1 MGCVRFPVRVRV
13 PRQKHRLN
21 GGVFVVLFILLKTRD
36 CFNHLIKFLF
46 CDRNAIAPLQSFW
59 KGVKM
64 ARIERIVTHKNPHL
78 DEIVA
83 LWLLRRFGERVFL
96 GASRAPLWTIEI
108 THNLPEKENEL
119 LIGVGGG
126 RFDDHYKNGKRK
138 KGECAATLVADA
150 LSIRNDPALSLI
162 LEETRKAD
170 TNRVSS
176 MFHLANLVK
185 VWHRTHPENYQEI
198 IDLVFRFLESVYIEQ
213 QSFFFETKQEIEKN
227 GKLEEIRGG
236 QGKIVLAVVVSENS
250 QVSAAA
256 RKFFGAGVII
266 QKNPQTGHVQIFT
279 NHKDHIRLNDVAR
292 VINIREQELDEGV
305 RITDWNLL
313 EQEGQIPGGRWYYFK
328 KGEMLLNGG
337 PNARNVPPTR
347 IPLEEIVRLVKMA
360 LDPKCFETTRALL
373 CSEGVCSSTPENP
386 CPWYKF
392 GLTRCRK
399 IRFRESQSKQR

>member
-1 MGCVRFPVRVRV
+1 
-13 PRQKHRLN
+13 
-21 GGVFVVLFILLKTRD
+21 
-36 CFNHLIKFLF
+36 
-46 CDRNAIAPLQSFW
+46 
-59 KGVKM
+59 M

-83 LWLLRRFGERVFL
+83 IWLLRRFGDRVFL
-96 GASRAPLWTIEI
+96 GASEAPLWFIDI
-108 THNLPEKENEL
+108 THDLPEKEEEI

-126 RFDDHYKNGKRK
+126 KFDDHCKNGKRK

-150 LSIRNDPALSLI
+150 LSIRDDPALGLI
-162 LEETRKAD
+162 LKETLKAD
-170 TNRVSS
+170 SNKVNST
-176 MFHLANLVK
+176 FHLANLVK
-185 VWHRTHPENYQEI
+185 AWYKIYPEFYQGI
-198 IDLVFRFLESVYIEQ
+198 MDLVFRALEIIYIDQ
-213 QSFFFETKQEIEKN
+213 QFFFSETRHEIEKK
-227 GKLEEIRGG
+227 GKFEEIRGP

-292 VINIREQELDEGV
+292 VINIREQELNEGV
-305 RITDWNLL
+305 RITDWQLL
-313 EQEGQIPGGRWYYFK
+313 EQEGQIPDGRWYYLK

-360 LDPKCFETTRALL
+360 LDPKCFETTRVLL

-392 GLTRCRK
+392 GLRRCRE
-399 IRFRESQSKQR
+399 IRFRESQLKQR